1 MSRVAEELD
10 PRTFGDLD
18 ELARRAV
25 KPMPKLSEEAERL
38 ATEAKRRRDA
48 KVREYWQKCLSLIE
62 LIGGYNQKKK
72 NYLNSIDPS
81 KAHVVREKLIV
92 PYYSGEA
99 GALRE
104 HRDKN
109 RCVIWQQIDAL
120 NHWVIDEKL
129 GVELIDGDLLLG
141 MTVNSNDRAKFRHHI
156 EKLRDQL
163 APPYALTEVPN
174 REFRQIKKSKS

>member
-1 MSRVAEELD
+1 MSRVAEDLA
-10 PRTFGDLD
+10 PRPFGDLD

-25 KPMPKLSEEAERL
+25 KPMPTLSKETEESAER
-38 ATEAKRRRDA
+38 ARAERNVTTK
-48 KVREYWQKCLSLIE
+48 EYWQRCLNLIKT
-62 LIGGYNQKKK
+62 IGDYNQKKK

-81 KAHVVREKLIV
+81 KAHIVREKLIV

-99 GALRE
+99 RELRE
-104 HRDKN
+104 HRDKHL
-109 RCVIWQQIDAL
+109 RVIWQQIDAL

-141 MTVNSNDRAKFRHHI
+141 MTVNSNDRAKFRHHL

-174 REFRQIKKSKS
+174 REFRQMKKSKS